1 MNTIILPQLPW
12 HGTKEL
18 KLNLPDSWQVEL
30 YHMHGWDRSPLKPA
44 EIKAAITHPIGT
56 SPLREVARGKNEVVI
71 IFDDMTRVTRAEKIV
86 PFLLEELSEAGI
98 PDDKI
103 RFVCALGC
111 HGALNRLDFVK
122 KLGETIVARFPVYN
136 HNAFAHCT
144 YVGTTRTY
152 GTRLSINEEVM
163 KCDLKIA
170 IGLAAPHP
178 ATGFG
183 GGGKIILPGV
193 TSFETAQHNHRAA
206 LKDALAH
213 QDNPIVGM
221 GIFDKN
227 PMRLD
232 CEEAARLA
240 GLDFLINGVVNTWG
254 ETVALFAGDPLP
266 AYAAAVRSAK
276 KHYHTRRA
284 QGENIVIANTFT
296 KANEAIAVG
305 LGAAFKAAYPQGG
318 DVVLIANAPDGQVTH
333 YLLGAFGNAPA
344 GEMSFQVRVPPHI
357 NRVCIFSEYTDVAG
371 RNYIEKSDKVFFT
384 NNWDDILERLHDQNS
399 TSQRVAVYP
408 SADIQYSI

>member
-1 MNTIILPQLPW
+1 MNTITLPQLPW
-12 HGTKEL
+12 HGAKEL
-18 KLNLPDSWQVEL
+18 KLNLPDSWQVEF
-30 YHMHGWDRSPLKPA
+30 YHMHGWDRPPLKPA
-44 EIKAAITHPIGT
+44 EIKAAITNPIGT
-56 SPLREVARGKNEVVI
+56 APLREVARGKNEVVI
-71 IFDDMTRVTRAEKIV
+71 IFDDMTRVTRTAGIV
-86 PFLLEELSEAGI
+86 PFVLEELAEAGI
-98 PDDKI
+98 PDERI

-122 KLGETIVARFPVYN
+122 KLGTAIVDRFPVYN
-136 HNAFAHCT
+136 HNAFAQCT
-144 YVGTTRTY
+144 YVGTTATY
-152 GTRLSINEEVM
+152 GTRLYLNEEVM

-193 TSFETAQHNHRAA
+193 ASFETAQHNHRAA
-206 LKDALAH
+206 MKDALAH
-213 QDNPIVGM
+213 QDNPIIGM

-240 GLDFLINGVVNTWG
+240 GLDILINSVVNMWG
-254 ETVALFAGDPLP
+254 ETVALFAGDPQA
-266 AYAAAVRSAK
+266 AYAEAVRSAK
-276 KHYHTRRA
+276 KNYHTRRA

-305 LGAAFKAAYPQGG
+305 LGAAFKATYPQGG

-344 GEMSFQVRVPPHI
+344 GEMSFRVRVPTHI

-371 RNYIEKSDKVFFT
+371 QNYIEKSDRVYFT
-384 NNWDDILERLHDQNS
+384 SNWDEVLKTLQASNTR
-399 TSQRVAVYP
+399 TSKVAVYP
-408 SADIQYSI
+408 SADIQYSS